1 MIKGDL
7 RMMKIY
13 AHRGNKSEF
22 PENSILAFQSA
33 IELGVDGI
41 ECDVHVSKDGKAI
54 IIHDETIDR
63 TSTGQ
68 GEIKEMTL
76 ADIKAVQL
84 LNPDNSPS
92 EEKIPTLSEMLEA
105 FDTLKFNGALNIEL
119 KTDQH
124 AYEGIEALVKEL
136 VEAKPRTYTIIYS
149 SFNWTSIQRMAQLQ
163 PNAELAL
170 LLAQP
175 LLAYQPLISSLAP
188 HALHVDYKLVDHLD
202 EAYQKTL
209 PLRLWTVNE
218 TAALEKWFSATDTKV
233 EAIMTDYPRQALKMR
248 ALSNMS

>member
-1 MIKGDL
+1 MI
-7 RMMKIY
+7 KIY

-22 PENSILAFQSA
+22 PENSLLAFKSA

-41 ECDVHVSKDGKAI
+41 ECDVHVSKDGQAI
-54 IIHDETIDR
+54 IIHDETVDR

-76 ADIKAVQL
+76 ADIKAVRL

-92 EEKIPTLSEMLEA
+92 EEKIPTLSEMLDA
-105 FDTLKFNGALNIEL
+105 FDTLNFNGALNIEL
-119 KTDQH
+119 KTDQY
-124 AYEGIEALVKEL
+124 AYEGIEELVKEL
-136 VEAKPRTYTIIYS
+136 VETKSRTYTIIYS
-149 SFNWTSIQRMAQLQ
+149 SFNWSSIQRMAQLQ

-170 LLAQP
+170 LLAEP
-175 LLAYQPLISSLAP
+175 LLAHQSLISSLAP
-188 HALHVDYKLVDHLD
+188 HALHVDYQLVDQL
-202 EAYQKTL
+202 EETYQKTL

-218 TAALEKWFSATDTKV
+218 KAELEKWFLATDTKV

-248 ALSNMS
+248 VLSNES